1 MRSMTEKA
9 GRYQRSFAGMLGALL
24 VLILGI
30 GVFVVL
36 RDVTRVDPPDPVRP
50 VDYVQPARFAQEEAP
65 YEVLTPR
72 ALPEGWTAT
81 SVRFQPAAED
91 RSWHVGVLT
100 EDQRYIG
107 IEQAERTPEAMV
119 ADFVDE
125 EAQEGGEVDIDG
137 RTWRVW
143 TDPGRDPGADPGT
156 APAGDLALVRED
168 DDATT
173 LVVGTVSQDELGEFV
188 ATLR

>member
-1 MRSMTEKA
+1 MNGMTEKP

-24 VLILGI
+24 VLVLGI

-50 VDYVQPARFAQEEAP
+50 VDYVQPARFAQEEAR

-81 SVRFQPAAED
+81 SVRFEPAAEEQ
-91 RSWHVGVLT
+91 SWHVGVLT
-100 EDQRYIG
+100 EEQRYIG
-107 IEQAERTPEAMV
+107 IEQAERSAEAMV

-125 EAQEGGEVDIDG
+125 EAREGGEVEIDG
-137 RTWRVW
+137 RAWRIW
-143 TDPGRDPGADPGT
+143 TDPGRDPGADPST
-156 APAGDLALVRED
+156 APEGDLALVREGGG
-168 DDATT
+168 ATT
-173 LVVGTVSQDELGEFV
+173 LVVGTVSQDDLTGFV
-188 ATLR
+188 ESLR